1 MSNPLDTFYF
11 IPHTHW
17 EGAVFQT
24 RAEYLELGLP
34 NILRALR
41 LLAAHPGYR
50 FTLDQV
56 CYVKPFLE
64 RYPEEADAFRR
75 FVEEGRLAIVGG
87 TDVMLDVNMPGGE
100 SFVRQVLYGKGYF
113 RDALG
118 VEVTAGWALDTF
130 GHHAQMPQLLKLA
143 GFTSYWFARGVAKWE
158 LPSEFQWEGL
168 DGTRMLACW
177 LPHSYALTY
186 GSPDTLP
193 AFTDFFTQR
202 YGMLA
207 PHAAGPAR
215 VGLAGADVCRPE
227 AHVPTLVE
235 AFNAQPDRP
244 FELRLAVPADYI
256 AAVTQRPTAPAIVDG
271 ELNPIFQGIY
281 SSRIELKQR
290 TRALE
295 TLLTTAE
302 SLGALLAG
310 LGIPTDQSTVW
321 RAWEPMLFN
330 QAHDLMS
337 GVMTDHVYED
347 TLSSFDFS
355 RRLAEE
361 LVQERLQA
369 VVEQIDTRG
378 AGIPVVVVN
387 PLGWARTDLATVRV
401 SFIAAGVHG
410 VTLVA
415 ADGQTVPCQLL
426 DAEYDDDGSLL
437 HAQIAFIA
445 ADIPALGHAVYHV
458 QPQASAPAPVETPD
472 DAALE
477 NALYR
482 LEIDRATGA
491 ITALTVKDGNWQ
503 ALAGPANVVAMEADH
518 GDLWELYHPLDAG
531 SCIGM
536 TTRHEPP
543 QPGAATFS
551 TEQPGEPGNFT
562 HGPVISE
569 FTVAHPFSEQGDFQ
583 TTIRLY
589 HGLRRIDIRTRLVN
603 QDARVRYRALFP
615 TAVSGEGVHEIPFGA
630 ITRPDGIESPAQN
643 WVDCHDGAHGV
654 ALLNRGVPGNNIADG
669 TIMLSLLRSTSIVAY
684 GYGGGYEP
692 GMGSESGLELGK
704 TFTFDYAL
712 LPHAGDWRQAAVYRE
727 GQAFNH
733 PLLAVT
739 AAPHPGALPP
749 RWGILHISHPN
760 IVVSTF
766 KVGEHG
772 KMILRIYEAAGIAV
786 DNATITFTD
795 SLRAAEEVDLL
806 EDRLGAVAVTGNQ
819 IQFGLRAF
827 EVKTLGVEWRA
838 KEDSVGHRQPM

>member
-64 RYPEEADAFRR
+64 RYPKEADAFRR
-75 FVEEGRLAIVGG
+75 FVDEGRLAIVGG

-168 DGTRMLACW
+168 DGTRILACW

-227 AHVPTLVE
+227 AHVPALVD

-256 AAVTQRPTAPAIVDG
+256 AAVMQRPTAPTIVDG

-302 SLGALLAG
+302 SLGALLGG

-321 RAWEPMLFN
+321 RARERRQHRFTASASAW
-330 QAHDLMS
+330 
-337 GVMTDHVYED
+337 
-347 TLSSFDFS
+347 SSAWSPPWD
-355 RRLAEE
+355 
-361 LVQERLQA
+361 
-369 VVEQIDTRG
+369 G
-378 AGIPVVVVN
+378 AP
-387 PLGWARTDLATVRV
+387 A
-401 SFIAAGVHG
+401 AAG
-410 VTLVA
+410 
-415 ADGQTVPCQLL
+415 
-426 DAEYDDDGSLL
+426 
-437 HAQIAFIA
+437 
-445 ADIPALGHAVYHV
+445 
-458 QPQASAPAPVETPD
+458 
-472 DAALE
+472 
-477 NALYR
+477 
-482 LEIDRATGA
+482 
-491 ITALTVKDGNWQ
+491 
-503 ALAGPANVVAMEADH
+503 
-518 GDLWELYHPLDAG
+518 
-531 SCIGM
+531 
-536 TTRHEPP
+536 
-543 QPGAATFS
+543 
-551 TEQPGEPGNFT
+551 
-562 HGPVISE
+562 
-569 FTVAHPFSEQGDFQ
+569 
-583 TTIRLY
+583 
-589 HGLRRIDIRTRLVN
+589 
-603 QDARVRYRALFP
+603 
-615 TAVSGEGVHEIPFGA
+615 
-630 ITRPDGIESPAQN
+630 
-643 WVDCHDGAHGV
+643 GV
-654 ALLNRGVPGNNIADG
+654 AGAN
-669 TIMLSLLRSTSIVAY
+669 
-684 GYGGGYEP
+684 
-692 GMGSESGLELGK
+692 
-704 TFTFDYAL
+704 
-712 LPHAGDWRQAAVYRE
+712 AA
-727 GQAFNH
+727 F
-733 PLLAVT
+733 T
-739 AAPHPGALPP
+739 AAAASLSMDRKLEVDALPP
-749 RWGILHISHPN
+749 SGGRAAARAGMAMSAGPSFAADALFVVACPTLAKSISCHPSSSEQLKLRCVSELQG
-760 IVVSTF
+760 VVS
-766 KVGEHG
+766 
-772 KMILRIYEAAGIAV
+772 AGAS
-786 DNATITFTD
+786 A
-795 SLRAAEEVDLL
+795 
-806 EDRLGAVAVTGNQ
+806 GA
-819 IQFGLRAF
+819 
-827 EVKTLGVEWRA
+827 
-838 KEDSVGHRQPM
+838 